1 MNFWASLLLMLMA
14 LSTHAAPVQN
24 ALSLRLSDLIHA
36 SLTEKIADAE
46 IRTPSL
52 DKICSQKPLSEF
64 QSLDRIRL
72 IEDRPNGTALFEVF
86 GKLKDG
92 GERTELV
99 QTPYTAWKKVVV
111 ANRRLYPNTKVQE
124 QDFKV
129 VEMNVASGPIREYR
143 GVLIPAE
150 GNFSR
155 LQTRQTIL
163 ENQYVTS
170 TSVERQPDVRKGDTL
185 RLDMVSGDLSLSTQA
200 TASESASIGDRIRVM
215 TSKTKKEVVGTVR
228 EDHSVEVIL

>member
-1 MNFWASLLLMLMA
+1 MVTSASA
-14 LSTHAAPVQN
+14 EPTHHP
-24 ALSLRLSDLIHA
+24 LSLRLSDLIHA

-52 DKICSQKPLSEF
+52 DKICSQNPLNEF
-64 QSLDRIRL
+64 QTLDRVRL
-72 IEDRPNGTALFEVF
+72 VEDRPNGSALFEVT

-92 GERTELV
+92 SEKSELV

-111 ANRRLYPNTKVQE
+111 AARRIYPNTKVQD

-129 VEMNVASGPIREYR
+129 IEMNVASGPIREYR
-143 GVLIPAE
+143 GILIPAE

-163 ENQYVTS
+163 ENQYVTTS
-170 TSVERQPDVRKGDTL
+170 SVERQPDVRRGDTL
-185 RLDMVSGDLSLSTQA
+185 RLDMVSGDLTLSTQA
-200 TASESASIGDRIRVM
+200 TASENASIGDRIRVM

-228 EDHSVEVIL
+228 EDHSVEVTL